1 MILWNYQITLCMRDF
16 YLNECMSVSLEK
28 IAELRVKHLEMLQSL
43 ITRMAG
49 YGASFKSY
57 CITVATTVIGFG
69 FTLHRPLVS
78 ALAILPIFAFA
89 FADAQYLR
97 VERRFRG
104 VFNLVRKESWDQMPS
119 FEVNLE
125 HAPAEGYLNA
135 AMSWSIVGFY
145 APLAIVALLI
155 SVLFG
160 VWSNG

>member
-1 MILWNYQITLCMRDF
+1 MTA
-16 YLNECMSVSLEK
+16 SAEK

-69 FTLHRPLVS
+69 FTLHRPLLS
-78 ALAILPIFAFA
+78 ALAILPVLAFA

-104 VFNLVRKESWDQMPS
+104 VFNLVRAENWEQMPS
-119 FEVNLE
+119 FEINLE
-125 HAPAEGYLNA
+125 HAPAEPYWNA
-135 AMSWSIVGFY
+135 ATSWSILGFY

-160 VWSNG
+160 AWSSG

>member
-1 MILWNYQITLCMRDF
+1 MTI
-16 YLNECMSVSLEK
+16 SAEK
-28 IAELRVKHLEMLQSL
+28 IADLRVKHLEMLQSL

-57 CITVATTVIGFG
+57 CITVTTTVIGFG

-78 ALAILPIFAFA
+78 ALAILPILAFA

-104 VFNLVRKESWDQMPS
+104 VFNLVRGEDWEQIPS
-119 FEVNLE
+119 FEINPD
-125 HAPAEGYLNA
+125 HAPAQSFWSA
-135 AMSWSIVGFY
+135 VTSWSILGFY
-145 APLAIVALLI
+145 APLATVAILI

-160 VWSNG
+160 AWSSG